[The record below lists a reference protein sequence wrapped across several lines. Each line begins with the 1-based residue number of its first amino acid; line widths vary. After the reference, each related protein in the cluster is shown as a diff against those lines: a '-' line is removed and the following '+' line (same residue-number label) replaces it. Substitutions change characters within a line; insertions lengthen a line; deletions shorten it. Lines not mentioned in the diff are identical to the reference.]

1 MSPSSVTGKRIRFR
15 ALFGSGAA
23 EHLYETPLAKD
34 QKLTPEKDARVL
46 VEATVLDSSALRWWI
61 LGFGPAVEVLSPP
74 ELRQEFEQMA
84 SDLAA
89 LYRTGLS

>member
-1 MSPSSVTGKRIRFR
+1 M
-15 ALFGSGAA
+15 
-23 EHLYETPLAKD
+23 
-34 QKLTPEKDARVL
+34 
-46 VEATVLDSSALRWWI
+46 EATVLDSSALRWWI

-89 LYRTGLS
+89 LYGPGLS